1 METFSHFEIFNY
13 AGKRVVEGHK
23 VTPEFAIYVVN
34 EHDRHDAG
42 LLLPR
47 GQPVPGRG
55 PALRLRKLRGPGIVL
70 DISNYLHICNFG
82 PFLKLC
88 LCLASDSDGDYG
100 SWVLRLREGFNQ
112 QSIPH

>member
-47 GQPVPGRG
+47 GQPVPGHR
-55 PALRLRKLRGPGIVL
+55 PPLRLCQLWRPG
-70 DISNYLHICNFG
+70 
-82 PFLKLC
+82 
-88 LCLASDSDGDYG
+88 
-100 SWVLRLREGFNQ
+100 
-112 QSIPH
+112 QSKDVRWEK